1 VGLAL
6 ACQDR
11 LRESIEHFVRARTLE
26 PTNPGF
32 QETLFPILVT
42 LLQEE
47 PAPPPQWVPPPL
59 EPRPLVSVIIPT
71 RDRPALLPRALA
83 SLERQT
89 YQPWEAVV
97 VNDAQGR
104 GPAAARNEGVER
116 ARGSVLAF
124 LDDDDL
130 YAAQH
135 LEGLVEALRASTAAL
150 AYADVELVEE
160 TLGQVEVGRKPFLP
174 GLRYSRALLLVR
186 NYIPINGWA
195 LRRECFDHFNEELGY
210 LEDWDFLL
218 RLSRRAAIHHIEA
231 TTAEYRV
238 TQGAADSISKRHQHR
253 PAVEAMYRRHEAG
266 GLAALARELYLET
279 L

>member
-1 VGLAL
+1 MGLAL

-11 LRESIEHFVRARTLE
+11 LRESIPHFVRARALAPASPE
-26 PTNPGF
+26 F
-32 QETLFPILVT
+32 QQTLFPILVT

-47 PAPPPQWVPPPL
+47 PAPPPQWAPPPL
-59 EPRPLVSVIIPT
+59 EAQPLVSVIIPT
-71 RDRPALLPRALA
+71 RDRPALLERALA
-83 SLERQT
+83 SVERQT
-89 YQPWEAVV
+89 YQHREAVV
-97 VNDAQGR
+97 VDDAQGR
-104 GPAAARNEGVER
+104 GPAATRNAGIAR

-130 YAAQH
+130 YAARH
-135 LEGLVEALRASTAAL
+135 LEILVEALRTSNAAM
-150 AYADVELVEE
+150 AYTGVELVEE
-160 TLGQVEVGRKPFLP
+160 TSEQVEVRRQPFLP

-186 NYIPINGWA
+186 NYVPINGWA

-218 RLSRRAAIHHIEA
+218 RLSSRAAIHQVEA

-238 TQGAADSISKRHQHR
+238 TQGAADSISKRHRHR
-253 PAVEAMYRRHEAG
+253 PAVEAMYRRHPAE
-266 GLAALARELYLET
+266 GLVALARELYLES